1 MACGHISFR
10 WKQVLELKIQIFSK
24 FVTCVGRLWECPG
37 TCFRREYSTANHNHY
52 SNDLPF
58 GLHWYNA
65 RRKVGNQPWLKQ
77 VSWFPHAYIDVR
89 EAHAP
94 QIVNNFGPGMQLR
107 RRHSTPRWDHKC
119 RCSTVKNGRGKVIV
133 SFVFYRT
140 ISGLFALMERIVSLM
155 KTEWGTCRCLVLPG
169 QVVMC
174 RGLSVG
180 TTAHTTRP
188 PSGFISCNR
197 LTSYCY

>member
-1 MACGHISFR
+1 MGVPRDLFSS
-10 WKQVLELKIQIFSK
+10 WIFNCQSQPLFK
-24 FVTCVGRLWECPG
+24 WPSVRFAFVQCAQEGR
-37 TCFRREYSTANHNHY
+37 
-52 SNDLPF
+52 
-58 GLHWYNA
+58 
-65 RRKVGNQPWLKQ
+65 QPTLT
-77 VSWFPHAYIDVR
+77 VAGVMIPHAYIDVR
-89 EAHAP
+89 GAHAP

-155 KTEWGTCRCLVLPG
+155 KTEWGSCRCLVLPG

-180 TTAHTTRP
+180 TTAHYQTTQ
-188 PSGFISCNR
+188 CWV
-197 LTSYCY
+197 Y